1 MSDTNTIRQIIRDR
15 TYAPEAE
22 VLEHLEHFL
31 PDQEKRAR
39 IEVIATTFVDH
50 LRKDA
55 RPALMEVFL
64 AEYGLNTEEGVAL
77 MCLAEALLRVP
88 DADTMDTLI

>member
-1 MSDTNTIRQIIRDR
+1 MSDTNTISQIIRDR